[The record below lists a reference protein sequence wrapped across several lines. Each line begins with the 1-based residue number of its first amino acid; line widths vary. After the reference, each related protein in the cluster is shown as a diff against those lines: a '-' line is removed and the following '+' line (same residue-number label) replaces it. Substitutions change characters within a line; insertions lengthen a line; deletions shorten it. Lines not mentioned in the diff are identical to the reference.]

1 MDTTTSISTEPIQRR
16 ALTILASELNA
27 KIDDLSPVWT
37 SADDQF
43 YADLGRPSPG
53 FTVEHID
60 QANMYAGTVPSLI
73 NAAVSRYPNLCTIAY
88 IADPKRSS
96 DDWGDNYSITLN
108 VEVMV
113 KSDNF
118 GDDLSHLGEEQVN
131 SRIQKTLEAVH
142 EVMMDH
148 KTLDNLV
155 EGISA
160 APRQTIGEVF
170 IRRVENSRGDRW
182 MWQGGVLTYIIDKY
196 VSF

>member
-1 MDTTTSISTEPIQRR
+1 MDTTRSINTEPIQRK
-16 ALTILASELNA
+16 ALTILASKLNA
-27 KIDDLSPVWT
+27 KIAALSPAWT
-37 SADDQF
+37 AQDDQF
-43 YADLGRPSPG
+43 YADLSRPSPG
-53 FTVEHID
+53 FTVEDIS

-73 NAAVSRYPNLCTIAY
+73 NAKVDRYPNLCTIAY
-88 IADPKRSS
+88 RADPKRSN
-96 DDWGDNYSITLN
+96 DDWGDNYTITLN

-142 EVMMDH
+142 EVLMDH

-155 EGISA
+155 ESINP

-170 IRRVENSRGDRW
+170 IRRTENARGDRW
-182 MWQGGVLTYIIDKY
+182 MWQGGVLTYLIDKY

>member
-1 MDTTTSISTEPIQRR
+1 MDTSSSISTEAIQRR
-16 ALTILASELNA
+16 ALTILNSELNS
-27 KIDDLSPVWT
+27 KIDSLSAAWT
-37 SADDQF
+37 AADDQF
-43 YADLGRPSPG
+43 YADLGRTSPG

-60 QANMYAGTVPSLI
+60 ANNMYAGTVPSLI
-73 NAAVSRYPNLCTIAY
+73 NAPVERYPNLCTIAY
-88 IADPKRSS
+88 IADPKRSN
-96 DDWGDNYSITLN
+96 DDWGDNYTIALN

-142 EVMMDH
+142 EVIMDH
-148 KTLDNLV
+148 RSLNNLV

-182 MWQGGVLTYIIDKY
+182 MWQGGVLAYSVDKY